1 MTIITFVTPW
11 YGPDAP
17 GGAEAETRR
26 LVGQLQRAGVAVE
39 VLTTTTRDL
48 YADWGRDYFPAGT
61 TTVDGVP
68 VRRFAVGRRNRAAFD
83 AVNARLMAGRAV
95 SAADERVYIEQ
106 MIRVPALYEFMA
118 REAAGRLYVFIPY
131 LFATTYYGAQVCP
144 ERSIIIPCLHDE
156 SYARLGLYREVLPRA
171 RALVFHTEA
180 ERALADRLFPGPAGQ
195 IREVLGEGVDTDAT
209 GDGDRFRR
217 RYGLDGPFVLY
228 AGRREPGKN
237 TPLLLDLWARY
248 WRGAGRGRGARLVLL
263 GPGDITLPAGAAEG
277 FLDLGFVPAQEKLDA
292 YAAADLF
299 CLPSVNESF
308 SIALMESWLAETP
321 ALVHAGCAVTVEHCR
336 HANGG
341 LYFADHDEFAATLDY
356 LFDYPAVAARMGRN
370 GRAYVLARYQW
381 PAIIPRYRD
390 LFAHVK
396 KETTDYT
403 DFTDSEPK
411 KSVKSV

>member
-26 LVGQLQRAGVAVE
+26 LVGQLRRAGVPVE

-48 YADWGRDYFPAGT
+48 YADWGRSYYPAGAT
-61 TTVDGVP
+61 EIDGVI
-68 VRRFAVGRRNRAAFD
+68 VRRFPVQKRDRAAFD
-83 AVNARLMAGRAV
+83 AVNARLMGGALV

-106 MIRVPALYEFMA
+106 MICVPDLYEFMT
-118 REAAGRLYVFIPY
+118 REAGDRLYVFIPY

-144 ERSIIIPCLHDE
+144 ERSVVIPCLHDE
-156 SYARLGLYREVLPRA
+156 SYARLALYREVLPRV

-180 ERALADRLFPGPAGQ
+180 ERVLADRLFPGHAGQ
-195 IREVLGEGVDTDAT
+195 LREVLGEGVDTDAL

-217 RYGLDGPFVLY
+217 RHGLDGPLVLY

-237 TPLLLDLWARY
+237 TPLLLDAWARY
-248 WRGAGRGRGARLVLL
+248 WRGAGRARGARLVLL
-263 GPGDITLPAGAAEG
+263 GPGDVALPADIADG
-277 FLDLGFVPAQEKLDA
+277 FLDLGFVPPQDKHDA
-292 YAAADLF
+292 YAAADVF

-336 HANGG
+336 NANGG

-356 LFDYPAVAARMGRN
+356 LFDHPAAAAQMGRN
-370 GRAYVLARYQW
+370 GRAYVLSRYQW
-381 PAIIPRYRD
+381 PTIIPRYRD
-390 LFAHVK
+390 LFARVLTEK
-396 KETTDYT
+396 AATDDT
-403 DFTDSEPK
+403 DFTDLK
-411 KSVKSV
+411 N